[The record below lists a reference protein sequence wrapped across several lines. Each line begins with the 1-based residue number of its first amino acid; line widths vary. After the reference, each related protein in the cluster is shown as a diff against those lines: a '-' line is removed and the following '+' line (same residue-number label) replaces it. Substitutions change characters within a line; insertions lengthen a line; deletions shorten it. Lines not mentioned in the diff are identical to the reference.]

1 MADRIVKPD
10 TGNDLVLQ
18 NDDASAKIEINE
30 AGTIVAT
37 PSIQTDNIKIDGN
50 AITSEN
56 TNGNIDLTP
65 NGTGEVNISK
75 VDIDAGTI
83 DGTDVTVGASKT
95 LDVSAGTLTSS
106 TAQKQAIVQAGP
118 GSGTLDVSSGTF
130 TSSTAQK
137 DAIVDGSTAISRS
150 GNNLTFAGTI
160 ATGAGITIPDGS
172 TIGSASDTDAISIS
186 SGGLVVDSA
195 RPAFSVYG
203 DQGGSGTDV
212 TNNSRIPFNQETY
225 DRGSNWDTSN
235 YYFDVPITGVYLFRL
250 QLYHYD
256 GATLINFEIVS
267 EDSSDSDTFIIGRER
282 QNASGNDMMFNYDA
296 LSYLVAGRRVSVKNT
311 VGSTRKIYLGSAGSH
326 TVFQGAL
333 IG

>member
-1 MADRIVKPD
+1 MSSEIKANTISEV
-10 TGNDLVLQ
+10 T
-18 NDDASAKIEINE
+18 SAN
-30 AGTIVAT
+30 GV
-37 PSIQTDNIKIDGN
+37 SIDGVKLKD
-50 AITSEN
+50 
-56 TNGNIDLTP
+56 NGVII
-65 NGTGEVNISK
+65 G
-75 VDIDAGTI
+75 
-83 DGTDVTVGASKT
+83 DGG
-95 LDVSAGTLTSS
+95 
-106 TAQKQAIVQAGP
+106 
-118 GSGTLDVSSGTF
+118 
-130 TSSTAQK
+130 
-137 DAIVDGSTAISRS
+137 
-150 GNNLTFAGTI
+150 
-160 ATGAGITIPDGS
+160 
-172 TIGSASDTDAISIS
+172 TIGSTSDPDAISIS

-256 GATLINFEIVS
+256 GAALINFEIVS

-311 VGSTRKIYLGSAGSH
+311 VGSTRKIYLENAASH